1 MTEQAMLSDRRLNW
15 PACYN
20 VRDLGGLPTA
30 SGALTVRR
38 SIVRSDYCARLNVDG
53 WRALVDYGVRT
64 IIDLRSSWELE
75 KEPYAVGHDA
85 VAAGVVHLSLRLVLA
100 DRELDSALSDP
111 TNAGREYAVIAER
124 CAANIAAILR
134 GIITAQ
140 PGGIVIHCQAGKD
153 RTGIIAAIL
162 LRLAGVPD
170 EDILADYV
178 ESEPR
183 LMPVWDAMVAA
194 AEAAGEVPDVHM
206 KPLAYPVLYRTL
218 LEELDAHFGGIEGY
232 LAHIGLSPDEVQA
245 LAGRLVE
252 QQEQDDDDR
261 R

>member
-153 RTGIIAAIL
+153 RTGIIVALL

-170 EDILADYV
+170 AVIMADYV
-178 ESEPR
+178 ESQER
-183 LMPVWDAMVAA
+183 LWPVWEGMLAA
-194 AEAAGEVPDVHM
+194 ATPEQPADERM
-206 KPLAYPVLYRTL
+206 KPLAFPADFQNL
-218 LEELDAHFGGIEGY
+218 LDHLDAEYGGVKGY
-232 LAHIGLSPDEVQA
+232 LAHIGLEQAEVRA
-245 LAGRLVE
+245 LAERLLE
-252 QQEQDDDDR
+252 RPARNTND
-261 R
+261 